1 MFPLGLTRLVGTSPW
16 ADWISPSAHS
26 AVPRFFSVTSRWQCD
41 LNVKSRGTVECG
53 FPHSTVLR
61 FFSVKLHWH
70 CSSNVKNNG
79 FARLPNR
86 LETTSKTP
94 RNHLETTSAR
104 ALVKWPILAK
114 MSILL
119 REFGHASGPG
129 FGPQGGFNKIP

>member
-1 MFPLGLTRLVGTSPW
+1 MCQPSLLGLTRLVGTSPW

-41 LNVKSRGTVECG
+41 LNVKNRGTVECG

-70 CSSNVKNNG
+70 CSSTVKKQWLCTTPKTP
-79 FARLPNR
+79 RNR
-86 LETTSKTP
+86 LETA
-94 RNHLETTSAR
+94 SAR
-104 ALVKWPILAK
+104 ALVKWPILTK

-119 REFGHASGPG
+119 RKFGHASGPG